1 MKELDFSNRGF
12 SRPFGDEVGP
22 DVQRAV
28 DFLQELGY
36 SVACLSNEELIDL
49 AHSVAQERH
58 DELSDYELD
67 LLFDDAD

>member
-1 MKELDFSNRGF
+1 MKELDFSNKGF
-12 SRPFGDEVGP
+12 SRPFGDEVTM

-36 SVACLSNEELIDL
+36 SIACLSNEELIEL